1 MLPISYPIVRLQE
14 DQLSSVHRAEL
25 DSLHSQQQHQT
36 QLLLNDFNK
45 AKQLLT
51 TKLQETEQRS
61 TFKIIAMTNC
71 TISDAYKCCSWLTLS
86 EV

>member
-1 MLPISYPIVRLQE
+1 MPISYPIVRLQE
-14 DQLSSVHRAEL
+14 DQLSSAHRAEV
-25 DSLHSQQQHQT
+25 DSLHSQQRHQT

-61 TFKIIAMTNC
+61 TFDIIAMTI
-71 TISDAYKCCSWLTLS
+71 TALS
-86 EV
+86 VQ